1 MDLAWT
7 IGVLCFAGM
16 AAGAGISFAGMSA
29 AVIISPIL
37 VAFLGIDPYLAIGIA
52 LTCDVFASATSA
64 YTFGKNGNLDIRNGL
79 IMMASV
85 LVFTV
90 VGSIISSFVP
100 AASLGSLILIV
111 TLMLGI
117 KFLVRPVTATKESMS
132 ETSPRKRALQS
143 VVLGSLAG
151 IICGFVGAGGGM
163 MMLFV
168 LTTVLGYELKTAL
181 GTSLFIMAFST
192 LIGAGSH
199 FIIGGMPDL
208 LVTAVCAGFT
218 LIWAKI
224 AAIFANKASQ
234 KTLNRATGGI
244 LVAEALIVL
253 AFKYLL

>member
-1 MDLAWT
+1 MIYLQLFWEFFR
-7 IGVLCFAGM
+7 IGLFAVGGGMATLPFLEQLSVRTGWYGPALITDMIAVSESTPGPIGINMATYVGCSVAGM
-16 AAGAGISFAGMSA
+16 AGGVA
-29 AVIISPIL
+29 AT
-37 VAFLGIDPYLAIGIA
+37 LGEI
-52 LTCDVFASATSA
+52 C
-64 YTFGKNGNLDIRNGL
+64 
-79 IMMASV
+79 
-85 LVFTV
+85 
-90 VGSIISSFVP
+90 P
-100 AASLGSLILIV
+100 AILIV
-111 TLMLGI
+111 TLVLGI

-181 GTSLFIMAFST
+181 GTSLFIMAFSA